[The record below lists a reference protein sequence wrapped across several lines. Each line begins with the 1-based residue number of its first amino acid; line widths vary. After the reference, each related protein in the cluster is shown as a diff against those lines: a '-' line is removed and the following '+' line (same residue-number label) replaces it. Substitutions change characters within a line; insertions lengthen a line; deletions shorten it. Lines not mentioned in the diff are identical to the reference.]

1 MQRNAEFVK
10 ITPAGITESQP
21 HDVDVM

>member
-1 MQRNAEFVK
+1 MQQNAEFIKV
-10 ITPAGITESQP
+10 TPAGFIESQP